1 MFGFIERVAI
11 PTVVIFLLLGGL
23 AGTLLGAA
31 LVWRSAAALR
41 FAARM
46 NRWVSTR
53 EALRV
58 LETPHKLAAAP
69 SPALRRALGAFL
81 LVGGAFAAAFLLL
94 RLGVLAR
101 GSYVPGVDLE
111 RWLVSG
117 VMLETMKWVLVAG
130 SAFAFAV
137 GFLMLF
143 FPAQLAAF
151 EARMDHWYY
160 SRQPLAGE
168 DTTVTPRMIMP
179 LEPRVEAN
187 PRAAGWLIA
196 IASLLVAAAMVVLIV
211 AKLR

>member
-46 NRWVSTR
+46 NRWVSAR
-53 EALRV
+53 EALRA
-58 LETPHKLAAAP
+58 LETPHKVAAAP
-69 SPALRRALGAFL
+69 SPAMRRVLGAFL
-81 LVGGAFAAAFLLL
+81 LLGGAFAAAFLLA
-94 RLGVLAR
+94 RLGVLNR
-101 GSYVPGVDLE
+101 GSFVPGADLE

-137 GFLMLF
+137 GVLMLF
-143 FPAQLAAF
+143 FPARLAAF
-151 EARMDHWYY
+151 EARMDRWYY
-160 SRQPLAGE
+160 SRLPIAGE

-179 LEPRVEAN
+179 LEPRVEAH
-187 PRAAGWLIA
+187 PRAAGWIIA
-196 IASLLVAAAMVVLIV
+196 LASLLVAAAMAVLLFG
-211 AKLR
+211 KLR